1 MTSFSLIPSLTERSP
16 AEPPPSH
23 SKWMQVESAPP
34 IWKTTGAEG
43 YRVGHILPSAPV
55 ESSLCEYHKLILDGV
70 SYDTECIVILYD
82 MLSLQS
88 LNLLPP
94 LVGRPEP

>member
-1 MTSFSLIPSLTERSP
+1 MPSFSLIPSPTE
-16 AEPPPSH
+16 AQQEPLPSH

-34 IWKTTGAEG
+34 IWKTNGAEG

-55 ESSLCEYHKLILDGV
+55 ESSLCEYHKLILDWV
-70 SYDTECIVILYD
+70 SYNTEWFIILYD

-88 LNLLPP
+88 LNPLPP
-94 LVGRPEP
+94 LVDHPEP